1 MSVPARV
8 VTGYQGGE
16 INPVDGTLVVRQSDA
31 HAWAEVWLEGR
42 GWARVDPTA
51 LAAPDRI
58 ESGLA
63 AALPEGE
70 VRPLMLRTDLAW
82 LRALRHRW
90 EAASNS
96 WNQWVIGYNSS
107 IQRDLL
113 ARLGFRPTDWAALGG
128 AMGGAL
134 AVFIGGLWLW
144 AMRQRRPLD
153 PLARSWARFTA
164 RLAARGLG
172 RDPWEGPLA
181 YGERL
186 AAALPERAGALRDIT
201 SSYARLRYGADA
213 DAADIRRFERNVR
226 SFRLP

>member
-1 MSVPARV
+1 MIAHLRASALGYTLRPPPLGRHSVDEFLFDTRRGFCEHFAAAFTVLMRAAGVPARV

-90 EAASNS
+90 EATSNA

-113 ARLGFRPTDWAALGG
+113 ARLGFGRTDWAALGG
-128 AMGGAL
+128 AMVGAL
-134 AVFIGGLWLW
+134 AS
-144 AMRQRRPLD
+144 RRWDSGCTTSTPSSS
-153 PLARSWARFTA
+153 PAFSSRWRAR
-164 RLAARGLG
+164 
-172 RDPWEGPLA
+172 
-181 YGERL
+181 Y
-186 AAALPERAGALRDIT
+186 
-201 SSYARLRYGADA
+201 
-213 DAADIRRFERNVR
+213 RRWCE
-226 SFRLP
+226 SPS